1 MIEAAVLLYLVGAGI
16 TAVVTFA
23 LARHWRDI
31 AGPGAHTRL
40 LSAIAGALWP
50 LVVVGALQLGA
61 IALVVAMIRG
71 RRDSASD
78 YALVR

>member
-1 MIEAAVLLYLVGAGI
+1 LYLVGAAM

-23 LARHWRDI
+23 LARHWRDMTRP
-31 AGPGAHTRL
+31 AAHTML
-40 LSAIAGALWP
+40 LSVVAGALWP

-71 RRDSASD
+71 HRDTASD
-78 YALVR
+78 YALAR